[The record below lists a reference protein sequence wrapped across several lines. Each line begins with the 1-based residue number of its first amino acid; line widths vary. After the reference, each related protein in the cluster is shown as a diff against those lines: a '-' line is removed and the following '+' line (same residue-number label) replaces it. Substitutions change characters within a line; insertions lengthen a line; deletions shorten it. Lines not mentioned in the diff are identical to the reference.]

1 MAHGEAPEAA
11 EGFRG
16 EPRGEPRGEHGG
28 EAEPGTQLSMD
39 AMQFASSHVIC
50 GTRDQSSYVKCG
62 KATIILSVCLVGML
76 EVAGR
81 HERERVSA
89 GGPPGW
95 ARRQ

>member
-39 AMQFASSHVIC
+39 AMRRVRKFACYMWEGYRRHTGPELHTGGMRGSASSHVIC

-62 KATIILSVCLVGML
+62 KARTRI
-76 EVAGR
+76 
-81 HERERVSA
+81 
-89 GGPPGW
+89 
-95 ARRQ
+95 

>member
-62 KATIILSVCLVGML
+62 KATQRTDQNLDTEL
-76 EVAGR
+76 A
-81 HERERVSA
+81 A
-89 GGPPGW
+89 
-95 ARRQ
+95 ARSRLDHWPAQPQ

>member
-39 AMQFASSHVIC
+39 AMQFASSHVISLLLALIIC

-62 KATIILSVCLVGML
+62 KA
-76 EVAGR
+76 
-81 HERERVSA
+81 HN
-89 GGPPGW
+89 
-95 ARRQ
+95 ARTRI

>member
-39 AMQFASSHVIC
+39 AMRRVRKF
-50 GTRDQSSYVKCG
+50 
-62 KATIILSVCLVGML
+62 VCFMWEG
-76 EVAGR
+76 
-81 HERERVSA
+81 
-89 GGPPGW
+89 
-95 ARRQ
+95 

>member
-50 GTRDQSSYVKCG
+50 GKARTR
-62 KATIILSVCLVGML
+62 I
-76 EVAGR
+76 
-81 HERERVSA
+81 
-89 GGPPGW
+89 
-95 ARRQ
+95 

>member
-39 AMQFASSHVIC
+39 AMRRVRKFAC
-50 GTRDQSSYVKCG
+50 YMWEATDGTRDQSYTQEGCAAPQVRMLYVAHG
-62 KATIILSVCLVGML
+62 TRVRML
-76 EVAGR
+76 NVAR
-81 HERERVSA
+81 QHN
-89 GGPPGW
+89 
-95 ARRQ
+95 ARTRI

>member
-50 GTRDQSSYVKCG
+50 GTQRTDQNLDTEL
-62 KATIILSVCLVGML
+62 A
-76 EVAGR
+76 A
-81 HERERVSA
+81 
-89 GGPPGW
+89 
-95 ARRQ
+95 ARSRLDHWPAQPQ